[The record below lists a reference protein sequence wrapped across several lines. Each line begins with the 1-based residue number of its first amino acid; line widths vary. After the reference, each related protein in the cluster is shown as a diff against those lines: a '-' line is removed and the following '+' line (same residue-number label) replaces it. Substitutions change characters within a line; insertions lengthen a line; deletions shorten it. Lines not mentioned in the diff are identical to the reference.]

1 MPLTPSQFQ
10 IENLPPDCVEF
21 IRRKEGK
28 RLKAYR
34 DPGGYALPT
43 IGYGHTKGVTVAD
56 VENGRTIT
64 DAKAEEFLYEDI
76 EDALEVIRK
85 SVKVE
90 LTPYQLGAITSFVFN
105 VGHGRATTKTTPGKD
120 GFVVLK
126 NGKPSTMLSRLNA
139 GDYDAAA
146 EQFSKWVYA
155 GGKRM
160 PGLISRR
167 SEEAVFFCKNPT
179 APPVAVSPAPE
190 LEPPPPKAPAPMPT
204 YEEGTVPAK
213 PKLVDQASP
222 MPTRK
227 VIAGGGVG
235 VAVFCFT
242 VWWNRKYP
250 ESPIAADEATALATG
265 LIFAVQYIVRNR
277 APDIPPASGSTSPNV
292 SNQ

>member
-10 IENLPPDCVEF
+10 IENLPPECVEF

-64 DAKAEEFLYEDI
+64 DAKAEEFLYEDV
-76 EDALEVIRK
+76 EDALEVIRN

-105 VGHGRATTKTTPGKD
+105 VGHGRASTKTTPGKD

-167 SEEAVFFCKNPT
+167 SEEAVFFCKSPT
-179 APPVAVSPAPE
+179 VPPVAVSPPPE
-190 LEPPPPKAPAPMPT
+190 LAPPKPPDPAPGH
-204 YEEGTVPAK
+204 EEGATLPK
-213 PKLVDQASP
+213 PVLVDQKSP
-222 MPTRK
+222 LPTRK

-242 VWWNRKYP
+242 VWWNRNYP
-250 ESPIAADEATALATG
+250 ESTIAAEEATALASG

-277 APDIPPASGSTSPNV
+277 DNPTVPASPPPNV
-292 SNQ
+292 SDQ